1 MNTEKKLADQVE
13 VISELAKE
21 NKHIDAATLMMNALE
36 LSEKNTVSPKA
47 KKWAYLISIAAP
59 PLGMLCA
66 VWYFFKTE
74 EDAKQVALT
83 CVVLTVVAIGLLV
96 LFTKMFV
103 SSSGVSLQQI
113 EQIKPSDVMEL
124 TQ

>member
-1 MNTEKKLADQVE
+1 MNTEKKLADQVQ

-21 NKHIDAATLMMNALE
+21 NKHIDAAALMMNALQA
-36 LSEKNTVSPKA
+36 SEKNAVSSKG
-47 KKWAYLISIAAP
+47 KKWAYLISIGAP
-59 PLGMLCA
+59 PLGLLCA
-66 VWYFFKTE
+66 VWYYFKSE
-74 EDAKQVALT
+74 DDAKQVALT
-83 CVVLTVVAIGLLV
+83 CLVLTVVAIGLLL

-113 EQIKPSDVMEL
+113 EQIKTTDVMEL